1 MVVST
6 VRQRSE
12 ARSNAVFAA
21 VSNPD
26 RRKILDLL
34 KKGGRPAGELVAA
47 FPWLPQ
53 PAISRHLRVLR
64 EAGLVVV
71 SPRAQQRIYSL
82 EPKRLRELDAWVS
95 TYRDFWSE
103 RLDSLER
110 HLGRVDAGAGK
121 KRGELR

>member
-1 MVVST
+1 LVVDT
-6 VRQRSE
+6 VPQE
-12 ARSNAVFAA
+12 AKLQSNAVFAA

-26 RRKILDLL
+26 RRIILDLL

-47 FPWLPQ
+47 FPKLPQ
-53 PAISRHLRVLR
+53 PAISRHLRILR

-82 EPKRLRELDAWVS
+82 EPKRLQELDAWVS

-110 HLGRVDAGAGK
+110 HFDRVDAGTG
-121 KRGELR
+121 RRRNELR